1 MTSELGSNANMLW
14 KVIKFMI
21 PSMMKVM
28 DFQSNAVVKTSLNS
42 NHNSLKCKIVVLHSV
57 FACIDSK
64 NLRF

>member
-28 DFQSNAVVKTSLNS
+28 DFQSDAVIKNSLNS
-42 NHNSLKCKIVVLHSV
+42 KHNTLK
-57 FACIDSK
+57 
-64 NLRF
+64 